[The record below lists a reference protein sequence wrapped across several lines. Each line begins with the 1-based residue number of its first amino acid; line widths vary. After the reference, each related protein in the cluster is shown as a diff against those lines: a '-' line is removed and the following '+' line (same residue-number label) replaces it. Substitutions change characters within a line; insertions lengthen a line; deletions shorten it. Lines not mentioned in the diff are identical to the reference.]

1 MSRRTT
7 ALALSGVL
15 ALSLSACGDD
25 DGMPV
30 KGSSE
35 AFTLAPGESVDLD
48 EIMSYPDIELTLDG
62 IERDASCP
70 GEEREP
76 DGEWVALD
84 LTLERT
90 GDADRII
97 INSDQWTAVADDGSQ
112 TELVAMMGTV
122 CLPAEEQL
130 PAQWPGDEDEI
141 SRRLHLMVPE
151 GTVQVQH
158 HVTHDTRSGRLVVDL
173 G

>member
-1 MSRRTT
+1 MPHRTT
-7 ALALSGVL
+7 ALAGAL

-25 DGMPV
+25 DGMTV
-30 KGSSE
+30 QGSSE
-35 AFTLAPGESVDLD
+35 AFAVAPGESLDLD
-48 EIMSYPDIELTLDG
+48 EIMSYPDIELTLNG
-62 IERDASCP
+62 VERDAPCP
-70 GEEREP
+70 GDPREP

-84 LTLERT
+84 MTLERT
-90 GDADRII
+90 GDADHIM
-97 INSDQWTAVADDGSQ
+97 INSAQWTAVADDGSQ
-112 TELVAMMGTV
+112 TELAAMMGTV
-122 CLPAEEQL
+122 CLPDEEQL

-158 HVTHDTRSGRLVVDL
+158 HVPYDSRSGRIVIDV